1 MKRPIFLTIWLV
13 IMLLFSIALTV
24 DSLTYLPMIRHT
36 KNYVSLVGIAAGF
49 LQLFAV
55 VQLLRWRKRGAPLL
69 VSSAVIIF
77 LITGINEFYIIS
89 NIGLII
95 MSMSIV
101 LLVNGVM
108 LGVLYLAIRPVWKY
122 FR

>member
-89 NIGLII
+89 NVSLII

>member
-55 VQLLRWRKRGAPLL
+55 VQLLRWRKRGVPLL

-89 NIGLII
+89 NVSLII